1 MGSVKEALIMVPKFI
16 FGWTRQ
22 MQLKRGNVK
31 KKKKM
36 KISKGLKIH

>member
-31 KKKKM
+31 KKKM